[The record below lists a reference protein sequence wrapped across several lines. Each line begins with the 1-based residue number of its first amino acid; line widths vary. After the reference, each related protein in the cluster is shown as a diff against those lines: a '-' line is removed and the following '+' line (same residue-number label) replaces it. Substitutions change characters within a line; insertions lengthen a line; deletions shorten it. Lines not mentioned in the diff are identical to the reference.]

1 VIRGPEHWPM
11 PKGETMERV
20 IRNVAK
26 MGSSLHLH
34 ASKAHT
40 FRDLTLIVGTLLL
53 VAAFVQ
59 AIRP

>member
-1 VIRGPEHWPM
+1 
-11 PKGETMERV
+11 MERV

-26 MGSSLHLH
+26 IGSSLHLH

-40 FRDLTLIVGTLLL
+40 FRDLALVVGTVLLL
-53 VAAFVQ
+53 AAFVQ

>member
-1 VIRGPEHWPM
+1 V

-20 IRNVAK
+20 IRNVAR